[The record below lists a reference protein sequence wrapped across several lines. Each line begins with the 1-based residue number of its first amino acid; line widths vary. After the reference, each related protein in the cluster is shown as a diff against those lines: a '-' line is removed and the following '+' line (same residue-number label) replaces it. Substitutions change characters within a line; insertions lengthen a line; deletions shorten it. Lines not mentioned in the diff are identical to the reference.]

1 MEAIGLIVIVILLVG
16 VSAYCTFLDYKHY
29 NPYTGV
35 VILNNNSFI
44 VETRFIS
51 TLDRMENGEPSLLSG
66 TSHILYEKF
75 RNEVMRVAMKEK
87 PRESKTYFL
96 VNAVFRDNKIIIDY
110 APVDINSLYKIRRER
125 CRPFRAAYESRKEQK
140 LKST

>member
-1 MEAIGLIVIVILLVG
+1 MTIEAIGLIVIVILLVG
-16 VSAYCTFLDYKHY
+16 ASAYCTFLDYKHY
-29 NPYTGV
+29 NPYTEV
-35 VILNNNSFI
+35 VLLNNNSFI

-75 RNEVMRVAMKEK
+75 RNEVMRAAMKEK
-87 PRESKTYFL
+87 PRETKTYFL

-110 APVDINSLYKIRRER
+110 APVDINSLYNG
-125 CRPFRAAYESRKEQK
+125 
-140 LKST
+140 

>member
-29 NPYTGV
+29 NPYTEV
-35 VILNNNSFI
+35 VFLNNNSFI

-75 RNEVMRVAMKEK
+75 RIEVMRAAMKEK
-87 PRESKTYFL
+87 PRETKTYFL

-110 APVDINSLYKIRRER
+110 APVDINSLYKDGGKD
-125 CRPFRAAYESRKEQK
+125 AT
-140 LKST
+140 L

>member
-1 MEAIGLIVIVILLVG
+1 MTMEAIGLIVIVILLVG

-29 NPYTGV
+29 NPYTEV
-35 VILNNNSFI
+35 VVLNNNSFI

-51 TLDRMENGEPSLLSG
+51 NLDRMETGEPSLLSG

-75 RNEVMRVAMKEK
+75 RNEVMRAAMKEK

-96 VNAVFRDNKIIIDY
+96 VNAHGAACGCQLWGAVFAR
-110 APVDINSLYKIRRER
+110 PVPAIPQRRG
-125 CRPFRAAYESRKEQK
+125 
-140 LKST
+140 TTDGV